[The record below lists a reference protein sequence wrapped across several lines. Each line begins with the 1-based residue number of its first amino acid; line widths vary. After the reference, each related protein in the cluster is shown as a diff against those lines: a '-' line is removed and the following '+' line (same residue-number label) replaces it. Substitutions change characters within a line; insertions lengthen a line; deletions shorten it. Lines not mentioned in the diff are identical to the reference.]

1 MSENQG
7 VETEMIKTQ
16 SLTKTYDMGEVK
28 VHAIRGIDL
37 KIKKGEFIAVMG
49 PSGSGKS
56 TLLHMLGGLDTPT
69 SGRVFIDGEEI
80 SRLSEDEL
88 AKMRSKKIGFVYQF
102 HNLIPTLTALE
113 NVELPMIFRG
123 TKKDERRKKAAS
135 LLESVGLGNRLGHT
149 PSQLSGGQQQRVA
162 VARALA
168 NSPSIILGD
177 EPTGEL
183 DTKSGKEV
191 LGIMKRLNKED
202 ELTLVIV
209 THDHGVAKQA
219 GRIIHVLDGRIEQE
233 HITGGEA

>member
-1 MSENQG
+1 
-7 VETEMIKTQ
+7 MIKTR
-16 SLTKTYDMGEVK
+16 SLTKIYDMGEVK

-37 KIKKGEFIAVMG
+37 EIKKGEFVAIMG

-56 TLLHMLGGLDTPT
+56 TLLHMLGGLDTPS
-69 SGRVFIDGEEI
+69 SGRVFVDGEEI

-123 TKKDERRKKAAS
+123 TKQDKRRKKAAS
-135 LLESVGLGNRLGHT
+135 LLESVGLGDRLGHT
-149 PSQLSGGQQQRVA
+149 PTQLSGGQQQRVA

-168 NSPSIILGD
+168 NSPAIILGD

-191 LGIMKRLNKED
+191 LGIMKRLNKEE

-219 GRIIHVLDGRIEQE
+219 SRIIHVLDGRIEQG
-233 HITGGEA
+233 HNHTPGGET